1 MPSRQSVYVVD
12 THPLW
17 WHLTAQSRLS
27 ITAREVFRQAQ
38 AGEAVV
44 IVPAIVVAELY
55 YLSAKLG
62 TPIVPAEFMGDLA
75 ENGMTLTELVGRN
88 LNRLIDF
95 QTSRKCTIA
104 SSPASQRR
112 WAPLYSPATRSFPTP
127 LASRPFG
134 SMSP

>member
-27 ITAREVFRQAQ
+27 TTAREVFRQAQ

-62 TPIVPAEFMGDLA
+62 TPIVPAEFMGELA
-75 ENGMTLTELVGRN
+75 ENGMTLTELGWPQLESLDRFPDIPEMHD
-88 LNRLIDF
+88 RLIACES
-95 QTSRKCTIA
+95 TSLGATLLTREQVLSDAA
-104 SSPASQRR
+104 SVETLR
-112 WAPLYSPATRSFPTP
+112 
-127 LASRPFG
+127 
-134 SMSP
+134 